1 MADMKGKHSMWSSC
15 QPANV
20 HRILQL
26 LQNNSANTAALIR
39 FLIFFSVNPARKAEI
54 ANPGT
59 FKAVLSSIM
68 HGFSLSMDAQT
79 ITLEA
84 AYLKK
89 GERLPP
95 IDGAL
100 LAEFLLHLRDVGFHG
115 ELSTLAQKT
124 EAEISRMN
132 VLDLDLIFS
141 EFLEGLVKPHW
152 HSLADPTSQPFRSL
166 FQTTIKQYLL
176 RYVRKEPT
184 REPDWA
190 MAEVSC
196 YCSDCRKLNDFLRDP
211 TERVWRFRGNKK
223 ERHHIHKKLNYTTCD
238 HRTNHQHDP
247 YTMVVT
253 KTVDNNAQK
262 RERWTKRAAVFDEK
276 MRELGK
282 SINLSQLLG
291 DEYSII
297 MSKAYAQRA
306 TAAPA
311 GPALRA
317 AVAGPSGTRPPLGPP
332 LAKGTSSAAHST
344 QPLAS
349 QSGNAQ
355 RAPATPG
362 PNNARRPTST
372 PLRNTPGSRE
382 AVKRKAAEME
392 GVDLTPLKNTE
403 EMRRE
408 VKQKTVE
415 VEVLDLTED

>member
-1 MADMKGKHSMWSSC
+1 MKGKHSMWNFC

-26 LQNNSANTAALIR
+26 LQNNSTNTAALIR
-39 FLIFFSVNPARKAEI
+39 FLIFFSVSPTCKVAI
-54 ANPGT
+54 ADPGT
-59 FKAVLSSIM
+59 FKAVLSSIL
-68 HGFSLSMDAQT
+68 HGFSLSMDART

-95 IDGAL
+95 IDGAM

-132 VLDLDLIFS
+132 VLDLDFIFS
-141 EFLEGLVKPHW
+141 EFLEGLVKAHW
-152 HSLADPTSQPFRSL
+152 HSPADPTSQPFRSL

-176 RYVRKEPT
+176 RYVRKEPA

-196 YCSDCRKLNDFLRDP
+196 YCSDCRRLNDFLRDP
-211 TERVWRFRGNKK
+211 TERVWRFRGTKK

-238 HRTNHQHDP
+238 HRTNHQRDP

-262 RERWTKRAAVFDEK
+262 RERWTKRAAAFDEK

-282 SINLSQLLG
+282 LVDLPQLLG

-297 MSKAYAQRA
+297 MLKKYARRA
-306 TAAPA
+306 TAAPT
-311 GPALRA
+311 GPASGA
-317 AVAGPSGTRPPLGPP
+317 PVAGPSGTGPPLGPP

-355 RAPATPG
+355 RAPTTPG
-362 PNNARRPTST
+362 PSSARGPTST
-372 PLRNTPGSRE
+372 PLRNTYGSRE

-392 GVDLTPLKNTE
+392 SVDLTPLRNTE

-408 VKQKTVE
+408 VKQKTTE